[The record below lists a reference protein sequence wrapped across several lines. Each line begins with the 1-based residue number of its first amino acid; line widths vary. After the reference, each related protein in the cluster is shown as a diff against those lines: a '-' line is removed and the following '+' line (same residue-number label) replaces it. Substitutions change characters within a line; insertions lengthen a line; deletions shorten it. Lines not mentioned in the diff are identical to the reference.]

1 MGKKGLGRGL
11 EALLPAYQLMKEKSP
26 VTELKVNSISPN
38 SYQPRRQIDNEKL
51 DELARSITEHGV
63 VQPIVVR
70 PLGEDRYQ
78 IVVGERRWRACQQL
92 QLETIPA
99 VIKEVDDQELSE
111 IALVENIQR
120 EDLHAL
126 EEARAYQQL
135 IESFGLTQEELA
147 RRLGKSRPLIANT
160 LRLLLLPEVI
170 QQYLMQELLTPGHAR
185 ALLGLSGEEDQL
197 QVARQVIEENL
208 SVRETEE
215 RVRLR
220 QQQKEPEKKKSSA
233 REPLAADYEMVLR
246 QMEERLSTVLGTRVK
261 INARGQKG
269 KVEIAYYSTED
280 LERILGL
287 VLPGEEY

>member
-11 EALLPAYQLMKEKSP
+11 EALLPAYQLMAEKAP
-26 VTELKVNSISPN
+26 ATELKVNSISPN
-38 SYQPRRQIDNEKL
+38 SYQPRRQIDHEKL

-70 PLGEDRYQ
+70 PLGEERYQ

-99 VIKEVDDQELSE
+99 VIKEVNDQELSE

-220 QQQKEPEKKKSSA
+220 QQQKEPEKKKSSK
-233 REPLAADYEMVLR
+233 REPLAADYEIVLR
-246 QMEERLSTVLGTRVK
+246 QMEERLSTVFGTRVK
-261 INARGQKG
+261 IKARGQKG
-269 KVEIAYYSTED
+269 KVEIAYYGTED